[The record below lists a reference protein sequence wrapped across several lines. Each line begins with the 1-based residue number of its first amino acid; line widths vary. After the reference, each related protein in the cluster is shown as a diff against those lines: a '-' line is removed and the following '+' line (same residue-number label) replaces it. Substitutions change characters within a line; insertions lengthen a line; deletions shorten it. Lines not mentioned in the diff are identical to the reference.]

1 MYAFNDDDGHKP
13 QGFECD
19 VAHEHV
25 GSVYHNAR
33 TSDGTSPRPQLIYHK
48 ESGEY
53 MHPCF
58 LTPAQIMHH
67 NNTNPPPLSPT
78 QIPPTP
84 SPQNYSDINILLQDI
99 RDGDSK
105 AIAYMAELNR
115 YTEECGKIEME
126 KQMNGDD
133 EYSENVSGMEP
144 QQNQETKDPKNGTT
158 PTKLPLANTPTSPP
172 PPSPTTLNNN
182 TPTPTT
188 PYLTSQS
195 HPQPWPNKKHNKH
208 HFDTHTP
215 AGTTTRWRPQ
225 PWPNK
230 RHNKHH
236 YGTHTP
242 TGTTAKRRPPPWPI
256 LPTPTPI
263 LSIGSLRPPPWP
275 NIRHHRC
282 RQYSPVSYAPPA
294 RPPPWP
300 IIPHGI
306 HPTSQNR

>member
-1 MYAFNDDDGHKP
+1 
-13 QGFECD
+13 
-19 VAHEHV
+19 
-25 GSVYHNAR
+25 
-33 TSDGTSPRPQLIYHK
+33 
-48 ESGEY
+48 
-53 MHPCF
+53 
-58 LTPAQIMHH
+58 
-67 NNTNPPPLSPT
+67 
-78 QIPPTP
+78 
-84 SPQNYSDINILLQDI
+84 
-99 RDGDSK
+99 
-105 AIAYMAELNR
+105 
-115 YTEECGKIEME
+115 ME

-133 EYSENVSGMEP
+133 EYSEKVSGMEP

-195 HPQPWPNKKHNKH
+195 HPQPWPNEKHNKH

-236 YGTHTP
+236 YGTRTP

-306 HPTSQNR
+306 HPTSQNRWNAKWRIKARSRNISDEVSFWFYSTHLLSLTIIIQIRVHYHTLLYHHTYHHSPPVSFLSLVLLCVGTHRNTHSTFLIFLEGGTCGCATFGICHLRLYSHSLR